1 MIKISFTPNLSRHIA
16 TPEAELNGDTV
27 ASVLA
32 EYFEHN
38 PQVQTYLLD
47 DQGALR
53 EHVLIFVVQELIKD
67 RNGMSDKLGQDSE
80 IFVVQALSGG

>member
-16 TPEAELNGDTV
+16 TPDAELKGDTV
-27 ASVLA
+27 ASVLT
-32 EYFEHN
+32 EYFKHN
-38 PQVQTYLLD
+38 PQVKAYILD

-53 EHVLIFVVQELIKD
+53 EHVLVFVDQELIKD
-67 RNGMSDKLGQDSE
+67 RAGMSDKLGHDSE